1 VRRRAAFLA
10 AVLGVAC
17 SSGSGG
23 PAAPKPSINPVRPPA
38 ATAVFRLG
46 LEPVAHFALVRTDST
61 TVVMPNGGEQGQVFS
76 RTLLFTITARPG
88 TTGQAIEIIIDSVRT
103 DEIGLLPMAS
113 VDSLRGTRWKG
124 LLSPNGRLGPLTPS
138 RGTLLGIQ
146 LGGQLRQL
154 IPFLPA
160 AGVRAGDTWSDS
172 TSDTVQ
178 VNAFGGRDSG
188 IVHYTAA
195 TQDVPPAP
203 AALLVTATRHA
214 TVTGSAMQGGGTLTL
229 AGTDSATIVYTL
241 ASPGR
246 LMAVEGNDLSLLT
259 ITVPAMGQT
268 LPATQRARFTL
279 TRLP

>member
-1 VRRRAAFLA
+1 VTRHAAILA

-17 SSGSGG
+17 SSATGG
-23 PAAPKPSINPVRPPA
+23 PAAPKPSIDPVRLPA
-38 ATAVFRLG
+38 GTAVFRLA
-46 LEPVAHFALVRTDST
+46 LEPVAHFVLTRTDST

-76 RTLLFTITARPG
+76 RTVFLTATAHPG
-88 TTGQAIEIIIDSVRT
+88 VAGQAIDFVIDSVQA

-113 VDSLRGTRWKG
+113 VDSLRGTRWSG
-124 LLSPNGRLGPLTPS
+124 LLSPSGRLGQLTAS
-138 RGTLLGIQ
+138 RATLLGIQ

-154 IPFLPA
+154 IPFIPA
-160 AGVRAGDTWSDS
+160 AGVRAGDAWSDS

-188 IVHYTAA
+188 IVRYTAA
-195 TQDVPPAP
+195 AQEVPPAP
-203 AALLVTATRHA
+203 AALLVTADRRA
-214 TVTGSAMQGGGTLTL
+214 TVTGSAVQGGSTLSL
-229 AGTDSATIVYTL
+229 AGTDSALIVYTL
-241 ASPGR
+241 TAPGR
-246 LMAVEGNDLSLLT
+246 LMAVEGSDLSLLT

>member
-1 VRRRAAFLA
+1 MTQRAAFLA
-10 AVLGVAC
+10 AILGVAC

-23 PAAPKPSINPVRPPA
+23 PAAPKPNIDPVRPPA
-38 ATAVFRLG
+38 ATTIFRLA
-46 LEPVAHFALVRTDST
+46 LEPAAHFVLARTDST

-76 RTLLFTITARPG
+76 RTLFLTMTARPG
-88 TTGQAIEIIIDSVRT
+88 SAGQAIEFVIDSVQT

-113 VDSLRGTRWKG
+113 VDSLRGTRWSG
-124 LLSPNGRLGPLTPS
+124 VLSPSGRLGQLTAS
-138 RGTLLGIQ
+138 RATLLGIQ

-160 AGVRAGDTWSDS
+160 AGVRAGDAWSDS

-188 IVHYTAA
+188 VVHYTAGA
-195 TQDVPPAP
+195 HDAPPAP
-203 AALLVTATRHA
+203 ASLVVTADRRS
-214 TVTGSAMQGGGTLTL
+214 TVTGSAAQGGGTLAL
-229 AGTDSATIVYTL
+229 AGTDSATTVYTL
-241 ASPGR
+241 VAPGR
-246 LMAVEGNDLSLLT
+246 LMAVEGSDLSLLT

>member
-1 VRRRAAFLA
+1 MTRRAAFLA
-10 AVLGVAC
+10 ALLGVAC

-23 PAAPKPSINPVRPPA
+23 PAAPKPTIDPVRPPA
-38 ATAVFRLG
+38 TTAVFRLA
-46 LEPVAHFALVRTDST
+46 LDPVAHFVLARTDST

-76 RTLLFTITARPG
+76 RTLFLTMTARPG
-88 TTGQAIEIIIDSVRT
+88 TAGQAIEFVIDSVRT

-113 VDSLRGTRWKG
+113 VDSLRGTRWSG
-124 LLSPNGRLGPLTPS
+124 LLSPNGRLGQLTAS
-138 RGTLLGIQ
+138 RPTLLGIQ

-188 IVHYTAA
+188 TVRYTAA
-195 TQDVPPAP
+195 AQELPPAP
-203 AALLVTATRHA
+203 AALVITADRHA
-214 TVTGSAMQGGGTLTL
+214 TVTGSATQGGGTLTL

-241 ASPGR
+241 TAPGR
-246 LMAVEGNDLSLLT
+246 PTAVEGSDLSLLT